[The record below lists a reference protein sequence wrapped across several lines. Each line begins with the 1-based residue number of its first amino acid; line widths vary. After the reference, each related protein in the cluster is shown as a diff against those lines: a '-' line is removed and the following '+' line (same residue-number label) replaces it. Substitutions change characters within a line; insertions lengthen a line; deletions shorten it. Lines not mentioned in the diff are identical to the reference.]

1 MGAKK
6 PQRFSADVV
15 DLLTKKIR
23 ALHTFRLKAAENS
36 AIITTIKEWLCGGHF
51 Y

>member
-15 DLLTKKIR
+15 DLLAKKIR
-23 ALHTFRLKAAENS
+23 ALHTFRLKATKNS
-36 AIITTIKEWLCGGHF
+36 VITTITEWLCGGHF
-51 Y
+51 

>member
-23 ALHTFRLKAAENS
+23 VLHTFRLKATENS
-36 AIITTIKEWLCGGHF
+36 VIITTITEWLCGGHF
-51 Y
+51 

>member
-15 DLLTKKIR
+15 DLFTKKIR

-36 AIITTIKEWLCGGHF
+36 TIITLIIEWLCGGHF
-51 Y
+51 